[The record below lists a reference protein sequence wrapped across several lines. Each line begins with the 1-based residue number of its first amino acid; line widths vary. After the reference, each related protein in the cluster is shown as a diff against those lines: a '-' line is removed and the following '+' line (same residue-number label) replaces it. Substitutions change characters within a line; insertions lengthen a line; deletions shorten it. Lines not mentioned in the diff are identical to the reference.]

1 MVKVKYFGLDN
12 GGCLNVGGLTPDTQA
27 ELVKDLPK
35 IGDDLTAILMKG
47 KYKSVKKVK

>member
-1 MVKVKYFGLDN
+1 MARVKYFGLEN
-12 GGCLNVGGLTPDTQA
+12 GGCLDVGGLTSDTQA

-35 IGDDLTAILMKG
+35 IGDDLTAFLMKG